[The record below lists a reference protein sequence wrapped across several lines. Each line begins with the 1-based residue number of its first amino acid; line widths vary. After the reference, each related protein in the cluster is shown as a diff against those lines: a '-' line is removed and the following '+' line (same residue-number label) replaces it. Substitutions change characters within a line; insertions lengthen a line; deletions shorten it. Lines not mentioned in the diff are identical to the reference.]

1 MTQFLSWTVN
11 GTLLYL
17 NESFNIPQN
26 AFVIEHDDSLG
37 EPLLRSGRNVI
48 VLRTVAGPVGVYTL
62 QQLSVQVF
70 NKKLD
75 FLAEMNDYT

>member
-1 MTQFLSWTVN
+1 M
-11 GTLLYL
+11 
-17 NESFNIPQN
+17 
-26 AFVIEHDDSLG
+26 IEHDDSLG

-48 VLRTVAGPVGVYTL
+48 VLRTVVGPVGVYTL

-75 FLAEMNDYT
+75 FLAEMNDYR